1 MENRGPE
8 PSARLSRAG
17 WILTTLRRLPALR
30 AHAGLSLAYL
40 LSRYLLDRAGMRLN
54 LILDWM
60 FINDPA
66 DLRDRLLETLYYGHG
81 FPPGMNLVTG
91 VLMKISDSPVAAA
104 HALFQL
110 LGLVMVNSLLYLG
123 RALGLSWAAALA
135 LAVAFALSPQVI
147 WFEHLYIYEIPVVS
161 LLCLAAAC
169 LHAAVQKP
177 SFWRWAGC
185 FLCCA
190 AIGWIRSSFHLVW
203 FGTVVGLG
211 FWFAGTGHRRQVL
224 LAAIGPAVLLL
235 AVYVKNLVVFGVFG
249 ALTWGVGSLTT
260 ATIRNMDP
268 QLRDKWVQRGKLS
281 RYAALSV
288 YSGPRDY
295 LPFFPSSENPRWPPM
310 MNVLERPSLGA
321 PNFNHWFFLEINRRR
336 REDALV
342 YLKERPL
349 EYAATVA
356 LNTVEFFSPSTRWH
370 PYDDRPDSPHFKH
383 RLVLGRWE
391 SLYDRIVHQVLLPPV
406 GLYLF
411 LPVAFGW
418 ALVRAR
424 IFYRTRSTAGA
435 GRAALLAFSLLS
447 IAYVTV
453 SGVMVAFGEAPR
465 YRFQI
470 DPVIWLIAALAVSD
484 LWRAIRR
491 WAGDC
496 RRRRLALSRQAGRFA
511 GRCRVQ
517 LLGREGKP

>member
-1 MENRGPE
+1 MENPGTE
-8 PSARLSRAG
+8 PSKGPSRAARF
-17 WILTTLRRLPALR
+17 LHSLPTLARIPALR
-30 AHAGLSLAYL
+30 AHVGLSLGYL
-40 LSRYLLDRAGMRLN
+40 LSRYLLDLAGMRLN

-104 HALFQL
+104 HALYQL

-135 LAVAFALSPQVI
+135 LAIAFACSPQVI
-147 WFEHLYIYEIPVVS
+147 WFEHLHIYEIPVVS
-161 LLCLAAAC
+161 LLCLAAAG
-169 LHAAVQKP
+169 LHAAVHKP
-177 SFWRWAGC
+177 SSFWRWTGC
-185 FLCCA
+185 FLCCT

-203 FGTVVGLG
+203 FATVVALG
-211 FWFAGTGHRRQVL
+211 FWLAGSGRRREVL
-224 LAAIGPAVLLL
+224 LAAAGPAVLLL
-235 AVYVKNLVVFGVFG
+235 AVYVKNLLVFGVFG
-249 ALTWGVGSLTT
+249 ALTWGSGSLTT

-268 QLRDKWVQRGKLS
+268 QLREAWVREGKLS

-342 YLKERPL
+342 YLKARPL

-370 PYDDRPDSPHFKH
+370 PHDDRPDSPHYKH

-391 SLYDRIVHQVLLPPV
+391 SIYDGIVHQVLLAPV

-411 LPVAFGW
+411 LPLAFAW
-418 ALVRAR
+418 AALLTRAL
-424 IFYRTRSTAGA
+424 YRMRSPEAA
-435 GRAALLAFSLLS
+435 ARAALLAFSLLN

-470 DPVIWLIAALAVSD
+470 DPFIWLIGALSLSD
-484 LWRAIRR
+484 LWRRVRR
-491 WAGDC
+491 GAN
-496 RRRRLALSRQAGRFA
+496 RQPAPQERSS
-511 GRCRVQ
+511 
-517 LLGREGKP
+517 